1 MYQKFRVHS
10 WMVEEAW
17 FESLLVHSG
26 VSSATRRKAT
36 GADKKKRM
44 VEEALGG
51 RLKPRIA
58 KKPEPHM
65 LNFEDVPGESVPIL
79 MTKCRV
85 MA

>member
-1 MYQKFRVHS
+1 
-10 WMVEEAW
+10 MVE
-17 FESLLVHSG
+17 G
-26 VSSATRRKAT
+26 
-36 GADKKKRM
+36 
-44 VEEALGG
+44 ALGG
-51 RLKPRIA
+51 RLKPGVA